1 MTSLSLATR
10 RAQPQLSRVTR
21 LEEQLRRSISTIEL
35 DRKKGGMFYSLPLNW
50 QTLTSDRQRTRCDS
64 WLRVTPPLNA
74 RYHPVQVIYANPH
87 PAGPDS
93 TSPASLTRK
102 STNPSSSPPAPT
114 SSSRPSSPPPPS
126 APSSSAPP
134 SNPSAPA
141 SLTRSITKDGPT
153 TSASPTSASPS
164 RSTR

>member
-21 LEEQLRRSISTIEL
+21 LEEQLRRSVSTIEL

-50 QTLTSDRQRTRCDS
+50 QTLISNRQRTRCDS
-64 WLRVTPPLNA
+64 WLRVPPLNA
-74 RYHPVQVIYANPH
+74 RYHPVQIIYTNPH
-87 PAGPDS
+87 PAGPAS

-102 STNPSSSPPAPT
+102 STNPSSSLPAPT
-114 SSSRPSSPPPPS
+114 SPSRPSSPPPPS

-134 SNPSAPA
+134 SSPSAPA
-141 SLTRSITKDGPT
+141 SQTQSITKDGPT
-153 TSASPTSASPS
+153 TSASPTSASRS